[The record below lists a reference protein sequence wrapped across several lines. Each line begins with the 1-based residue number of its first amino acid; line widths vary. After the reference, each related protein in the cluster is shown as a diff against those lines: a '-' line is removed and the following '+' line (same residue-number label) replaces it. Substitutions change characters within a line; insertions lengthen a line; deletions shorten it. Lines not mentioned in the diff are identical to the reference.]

1 MDRELLASFLAQGH
15 SGEYVPQSGQI
26 VGILKQLQETMEK
39 SLKDATADEEQALA
53 DYKVL
58 MAAKAKEIE
67 ANQKAIESKTERLG
81 ETNVEIVNLEEDL
94 DDTSKA
100 LAEDKVFL
108 ADLEKNCAT
117 KTAEWEAR
125 SKTRTQ
131 ELLALADT
139 IKILSDDDALE
150 LFKKTLPSSSLLQT
164 RQGAN
169 VVKRQALS
177 ALKASHS
184 VHGHRDPRLDLIA
197 LALRGHTAGFE
208 KVIKMIDDMVALLAK
223 EQTDDDDKKA
233 YCEAS
238 LDKAEDEAKMLAQ
251 SIADLEKAIED
262 TKGMI
267 ATLTDEIAAL
277 IAGIKELDHQ
287 VAEATAQ
294 RTEENALYKK
304 TMAEDAAAK
313 DILAIAK
320 NRLAKFYTPKLYQPP
335 PKRELSAMNAVYVA
349 EGGSVP
355 AVAAGGIAGTGVT
368 VFADVSA
375 HGQDVVAPP
384 PPPETWDA
392 YAKKGQEHAGV
403 VEMMNML
410 ATDLD
415 KEMTQMTTDE
425 KDAQA
430 EYEQFVADAAA
441 KRASDSKSLADKEA
455 AKADAEA
462 ELQRLTTEHKSTMK
476 AAMDKAEYIKDLHLE
491 CDWLLANFQARKA
504 ARAGEVESLKNAK
517 AVLSGADYS

>member
-1 MDRELLASFLAQGH
+1 LS
-15 SGEYVPQSGQI
+15 
-26 VGILKQLQETMEK
+26 
-39 SLKDATADEEQALA
+39 ATAVKQQA
-53 DYKVL
+53 
-58 MAAKAKEIE
+58 
-67 ANQKAIESKTERLG
+67 
-81 ETNVEIVNLEEDL
+81 
-94 DDTSKA
+94 
-100 LAEDKVFL
+100 
-108 ADLEKNCAT
+108 
-117 KTAEWEAR
+117 
-125 SKTRTQ
+125 
-131 ELLALADT
+131 LLAL
-139 IKILSDDDALE
+139 
-150 LFKKTLPSSSLLQT
+150 
-164 RQGAN
+164 
-169 VVKRQALS
+169 
-177 ALKASHS
+177 KAAHG

-267 ATLTDEIAAL
+267 ATLSDEIAAL
-277 IAGIKELDHQ
+277 IAGIKELDNQ

-355 AVAAGGIAGTGVT
+355 AVAPGGIAGTGVT

-375 HGQDVVAPP
+375 HSQDVVAPP

-462 ELQRLTTEHKSTMK
+462 ELQRLTTEHKDTVK
-476 AAMDKAEYIKDLHLE
+476 AAMDKAEQIKDLHLE
-491 CDWLLANFQARKA
+491 CDWLLANFEARKA